1 MEKRNCNE
9 EERIPNDVIT
19 FSSFILFY
27 FLMSNHV
34 FSVSFVSLP
43 HLLLLPTY
51 GRGGLCEL
59 NDKINLFFSLLQAGH
74 TLILRRSLGHLMLLM
89 TLLFFFFTLKAKYI
103 WNIDSG
109 RILLQVK
116 VFVHFEML
124 IFQDELILYII

>member
-27 FLMSNHV
+27 FLMSNHI

-89 TLLFFFFTLKAKYI
+89 TLLFFFFSHSRPNISGILTVAEFYYKLKFL
-103 WNIDSG
+103 S
-109 RILLQVK
+109 ILK
-116 VFVHFEML
+116 CSSSRMS
-124 IFQDELILYII
+124 